1 MTGTATRGPRRTGGS
16 QQRHPARRGPL
27 RWLLVA
33 AAVVAVLAAVGV
45 FLGLPTGSRA
55 NPGSSTQTSS
65 PAAAQLAVGAPAPDG
80 AFTTLDG
87 RQMTVAQLRGRPTLL
102 WFVATWC
109 SSCQAGTQV
118 LAQNINQLRA
128 RGVRVVEVMLYQNL
142 GQPGPPIGD
151 VAKLAGSAAG
161 NDWLFG
167 TASQQ
172 LTTNY
177 DPRAYL
183 DIYYLLDRNGTIRYI
198 NGAPASTLPDLI
210 AQTKGLN

>member
-1 MTGTATRGPRRTGGS
+1 MTGTAARGPGRAGGP
-16 QQRHPARRGPL
+16 QQPHPARRGSR

-33 AAVVAVLAAVGV
+33 AAVVAVLAVVGV

-55 NPGSSTQTSS
+55 NPGSSTETSS
-65 PAAAQLAVGAPAPDG
+65 PAAGQLTVGAPAPDG
-80 AFTTLDG
+80 AFTTLDN
-87 RQMTVAQLRGRPTLL
+87 RQMTVAQLRGQPTLL

-109 SSCQAGTQV
+109 SSCQVGTQV
-118 LAQNINQLRA
+118 LAQNIDQLRA
-128 RGVRVVEVMLYQNL
+128 HGVRVVEVMLYQDL

-151 VAKLAGSAAG
+151 FAKMAGSAAG

-177 DPRAYL
+177 DPSAYL

-210 AQTKGLN
+210 THAKGLN